1 MIKLQFRA
9 SEAEE
14 KAIRQA
20 AEAEGL
26 SLSEYIRRAVLEAR
40 EAADL
45 AAISAQLAEV
55 SAWQRV
61 NVSILRRMYSVQNP
75 EAASEIDA
83 MIQRAGIHI

>member
-1 MIKLQFRA
+1 MIKMQFRV
-9 SEAEE
+9 SDAEE

-20 AEAEGL
+20 AETEGL
-26 SLSEYIRRAVLEAR
+26 SVSEYVRRIVLEAR
-40 EAADL
+40 EAQESAD
-45 AAISAQLAEV
+45 ISARLAEV

-83 MIQRAGIHI
+83 MIQRAGIRI